1 MRVLVVEDNA
11 LLRHHLKVQIQ
22 DAGHQVDDAE
32 DAKEADYYLNEHL
45 PDIAIVDLGLPD
57 EDGLSLIRRWRS
69 NDVSLPILVLTARE
83 SWQDKVE
90 VLSAGADDY
99 VTKPFHIE
107 EVMARMQALMR
118 RNSGLASQVISLPP
132 FQVDLSRRELSIN
145 DEVIK
150 LTAFEYTIME
160 TLIRNNGK
168 VVSKD
173 SLMLQL
179 YPDAELRESHT
190 IDVLMGRLRKK
201 IQAQYPQEVITTVR
215 GQGYLFYT
223 LAKWENNKL
232 HVELPENIDK
242 QSPTMTLIYDENG
255 QLLWAQRDVPWL
267 MKMIQPDWLKS
278 NGFHEIEADVNDTSL
293 LLSGDHSIQQ
303 QLQEVREDDDDAEMT
318 HSVAVNVYPAT
329 SRMPKLT
336 IVVVDTIPVELKSS
350 YMVWSWFI
358 YVLSAN
364 LLLVIPLLWVAAWW
378 SLRPI
383 EALAKEVRELEE
395 HNRELLN
402 PATTRELTSLVRN
415 LNRLLKSERERYD
428 KYRTTLTDLT
438 HSLKTPLAVL
448 QSTLRSLRSEKM
460 SVSDAEPVMLEQI
473 SRISQ
478 QIGYYLHRASMRG
491 GTLLSRELHPVAP
504 LLDNLTSALNKVYQR
519 KGVNISLDISP
530 EISFVGEQNDFVE
543 VMGNVLDNACKYC
556 LEFVEISA
564 RQTDEHLYIVVED
577 DGPGIPLSKRE
588 VIFDR
593 GQRVDTLRP
602 GQGVGLAVAREIT
615 EQYEGKIVAGESML
629 GGARMEVIFGRQHS
643 APKDE

>member
-1 MRVLVVEDNA
+1 MKKLLHLFFPLSLRVRFLLATAAVVLVLSLAYGMVALIGYSVSFDKTTFR
-11 LLRHHLKVQIQ
+11 LLR
-22 DAGHQVDDAE
+22 GE
-32 DAKEADYYLNEHL
+32 
-45 PDIAIVDLGLPD
+45 
-57 EDGLSLIRRWRS
+57 S
-69 NDVSLPILVLTARE
+69 N
-83 SWQDKVE
+83 
-90 VLSAGADDY
+90 
-99 VTKPFHIE
+99 
-107 EVMARMQALMR
+107 
-118 RNSGLASQVISLPP
+118 
-132 FQVDLSRRELSIN
+132 
-145 DEVIK
+145 
-150 LTAFEYTIME
+150 
-160 TLIRNNGK
+160 
-168 VVSKD
+168 
-173 SLMLQL
+173 
-179 YPDAELRESHT
+179 
-190 IDVLMGRLRKK
+190 
-201 IQAQYPQEVITTVR
+201 
-215 GQGYLFYT
+215 LFYT

-491 GTLLSRELHPVAP
+491 GTLLSHELHPVAP